1 MCCRNSWSILGPCEV
16 QTLPESQELAAS
28 GIVHDFLLR
37 IQHKHSWLSA
47 LVDTRPK
54 DSGLQAGDPAGLN
67 EFACPVH
74 ESHHPALTM
83 GAPHGM
89 NPEACVLQYY
99 INSSI
104 SPAASMALHSAWL
117 DQMEAGLAHEVDTT
131 LLMLPSFIRELPTGT
146 EVGSYLAI
154 DVGGTS
160 LRLLHVVL
168 SKDRSQIVRSLAEH
182 RAATHRNKVRYLQ
195 SQVQFIRLAIKAQRM
210 LHTAVCTFFRSKRI
224 LYTGG
229 LHSCSI
235 LAAHA

>member
-1 MCCRNSWSILGPCEV
+1 
-16 QTLPESQELAAS
+16 
-28 GIVHDFLLR
+28 
-37 IQHKHSWLSA
+37 
-47 LVDTRPK
+47 
-54 DSGLQAGDPAGLN
+54 
-67 EFACPVH
+67 
-74 ESHHPALTM
+74 M
-83 GAPHGM
+83 GAPHGT

-131 LLMLPSFIRELPTGT
+131 LLMLPSFIRELPTGN

-182 RAATHRNKVRYLQ
+182 RAAPPATHRNKVGYLQ
-195 SQVQFIRLAIKAQRM
+195 SQVQFIRLAIKAHVAHGSLHLLSQRAHFVHRWPAQ
-210 LHTAVCTFFRSKRI
+210 LLDIGCTRLI
-224 LYTGG
+224 
-229 LHSCSI
+229 CCC
-235 LAAHA
+235 A